1 MLLHEP
7 VKGKFYAV
15 LSRDSK
21 GRIEGLTI
29 GRFIERQYCGCQLH
43 GDRLGYSYLFAKND
57 IKSCAEPYWMRPSNV
72 FVKYDE
78 NEKDFSKVIKQLQ
91 QYVIPLPEGFN
102 PFEIFDTFNESKA
115 A

>member
-1 MLLHEP
+1 
-7 VKGKFYAV
+7 
-15 LSRDSK
+15 
-21 GRIEGLTI
+21 
-29 GRFIERQYCGCQLH
+29 
-43 GDRLGYSYLFAKND
+43 
-57 IKSCAEPYWMRPSNV
+57 MRPSNV

-102 PFEIFDTFNESKA
+102 PFEIFNTIYEAKA